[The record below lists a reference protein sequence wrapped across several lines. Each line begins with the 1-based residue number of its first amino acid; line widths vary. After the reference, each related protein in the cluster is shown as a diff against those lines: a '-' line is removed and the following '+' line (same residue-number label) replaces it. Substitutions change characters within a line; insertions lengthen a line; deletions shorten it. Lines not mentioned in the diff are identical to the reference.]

1 MVAYIH
7 WPLALLRS
15 IIIIIISK
23 LCAVNAMLLVMVAC
37 HLIQKGMEEE
47 VELRQG
53 AVSTSHWQMYALS
66 NKPLYYYCV
75 N

>member
-23 LCAVNAMLLVMVAC
+23 LCAVNAMLLVMGAC
-37 HLIQKGMEEE
+37 HFDTEGNG
-47 VELRQG
+47 RRG
-53 AVSTSHWQMYALS
+53 
-66 NKPLYYYCV
+66 
-75 N
+75 